1 MTRRCPL
8 KIVTNL
14 PPGLLSAD
22 RPHNYIFWSV
32 SVIVGCTFG
41 EGPGEDGRRESGRR
55 ERGSRAGHYVSVAA
69 AVAADWS
76 TWAGLERWQGEI
88 SRLLLLGID
97 GGNGKREGEQGTSY
111 R

>member
-1 MTRRCPL
+1 M
-8 KIVTNL
+8 
-14 PPGLLSAD
+14 
-22 RPHNYIFWSV
+22 
-32 SVIVGCTFG
+32 
-41 EGPGEDGRRESGRR
+41 
-55 ERGSRAGHYVSVAA
+55 SVAA

-76 TWAGLERWQGEI
+76 TWARLERWQGEI

>member
-1 MTRRCPL
+1 M

-41 EGPGEDGRRESGRR
+41 EGPGDDGRRD
-55 ERGSRAGHYVSVAA
+55 AVNA
-69 AVAADWS
+69 AVELDTMCPWQQRWLLIGPHGRDLS
-76 TWAGLERWQGEI
+76 VGKEKLVGCCCWA
-88 SRLLLLGID
+88 
-97 GGNGKREGEQGTSY
+97 
-111 R
+111 